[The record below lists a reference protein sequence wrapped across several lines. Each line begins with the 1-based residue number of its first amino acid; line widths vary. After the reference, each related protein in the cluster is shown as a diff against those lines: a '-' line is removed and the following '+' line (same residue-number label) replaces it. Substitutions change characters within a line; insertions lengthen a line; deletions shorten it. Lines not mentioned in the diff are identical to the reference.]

1 MVNYT
6 RYNSSMDRV
15 TLKADEREIVGK
27 KVKKLRAQ
35 GIIPGHVYGY
45 KTEPEN
51 VSVDVKDFK
60 QVYTQVGSTGL
71 VNLKIGEER
80 VRPVLIRDVIVHPV
94 RDEILNIDF
103 YQVNLKEKAKVYTPI
118 TMIGEGPESVKLG
131 ETVVLQTLSEIE
143 IEALPTDFIEGFEVD
158 ISVLKEVDDTITIA
172 GLQYDKEKITVLAEP
187 EEVIVKLAPAVT
199 QEMQELLE
207 EQEAE
212 AAAVQEAV
220 EGEETESETPE
231 GEEGAESPEGQEEPK
246 EATEENS

>member
-1 MVNYT
+1 
-6 RYNSSMDRV
+6 MDRV

-51 VSVDVKDFK
+51 VSVDAKDFK
-60 QVYTQVGSTGL
+60 LVYAQAGSTGL
-71 VNLKIGEER
+71 VNLKLGEER

-94 RDEILNIDF
+94 TDTILNIDF
-103 YQVNLKEKAKVYTPI
+103 YQVNLKEKATVYTPI

-158 ISVLKEVDDTITIA
+158 ISVLKEVDDTITVA
-172 GLQYDKEKITVLAEP
+172 DLQYDKEKITVLAEP

-212 AAAVQEAV
+212 AAAAQEAT
-220 EGEETESETPE
+220 EGEETEGETPE
-231 GEEGAESPEGQEEPK
+231 GEEGGEPSEEGEETP
-246 EATEENS
+246 AADDEENS